1 MLPLFDT
8 IAKAQGGH
16 GIEALARQFN
26 LSQAQAQVALDALL
40 PAFSEGL
47 KRQMADPWGMTSFFQ
62 NMASGR
68 HAAFF
73 DNAADP
79 QAAQAG
85 NDVLAQLFGSK
96 ELSRAVAAQAA
107 AATGIGQDVFKR
119 MMPVV
124 AAMLMGGMSKQAMNA
139 AGGPNNPLGEIVEG
153 MMRAGTAPGGMTG
166 VWPGGQPLPRE
177 RESAANPYENPWGKM
192 LEGMFGNRE
201 AAPPAPSPSA
211 AENPWEKMWRDWASG
226 GQPQPSPERPRHEA
240 GEQPRNPYEEL
251 FGKMF
256 ETGRQTREDYQRG
269 MQAIFDQF
277 LTGMERHRR

>member
-16 GIEALARQFN
+16 GIEALARQFS
-26 LSQAQAQVALDALL
+26 LSRAQTQAALDALL

-47 KRQMADPWGMTSFFQ
+47 KRQTADPWGMMSLFQ

-68 HAAFF
+68 HAGYF

-79 QAAQAG
+79 QAAAAG

-96 ELSRAVAAQAA
+96 DLSRAVAAQAA

-124 AAMLMGGMSKQAMNA
+124 ASMLMGGMSRQAMNG
-139 AGGPNNPLGEIVEG
+139 AGGPNNPLGEIIEG
-153 MMRAGTAPGGMTG
+153 MMRAGTASGGMTG

-177 RESAANPYENPWGKM
+177 REPAANPYDNPWGKM
-192 LEGMFGNRE
+192 LEGMFGNRD
-201 AAPPAPSPSA
+201 AAQPSPSPSA
-211 AENPWEKMWRDWASG
+211 TENPWEKMWRDWASG
-226 GQPQPSPERPRHEA
+226 GQPPRQSAQPRQEA
-240 GEQPRNPYEEL
+240 GERPSNPYDEL
-251 FGKMF
+251 FGQMF
-256 ETGRQTREDYQRG
+256 ETGRQTRDDYQRG
-269 MQAIFDQF
+269 VQNIFDQF
-277 LTGMERHRR
+277 LKGMERHR

>member
-8 IAKAQGGH
+8 IARAQGGQ
-16 GIEALARQFN
+16 GLEALARQFN
-26 LSQAQAQVALDALL
+26 LSQAQTQAALDALL
-40 PAFSEGL
+40 PAFSEGF
-47 KRQMADPWGMTSFFQ
+47 KRQTADPWGMMSLFQ

-68 HAAFF
+68 HAGFF

-79 QAAQAG
+79 QAASAG

-139 AGGPNNPLGEIVEG
+139 MGGPNNPLAEIIDG
-153 MMRAGTAPGGMTG
+153 MMRAGTTPGGMTG
-166 VWPGGQPLPRE
+166 VWPGGQPLPGE
-177 RESAANPYENPWGKM
+177 REPATAPYDNPWGKM
-192 LEGMFGNRE
+192 LEGMWGNRG
-201 AAPPAPSPSA
+201 AAPPAPSPSRT
-211 AENPWEKMWRDWASG
+211 ENPWEKMWRDWASG
-226 GQPQPSPERPRHEA
+226 GQEARRAERPGQDASER
-240 GEQPRNPYEEL
+240 PRNPYDDL

-256 ETGRQTREDYQRG
+256 ETGRQTRDDYQRG
-269 MQAIFDQF
+269 MQNIFDQF
-277 LTGMERHRR
+277 LKGMERHR

>member
-8 IAKAQGGH
+8 IAQAQGGQ

-26 LSQAQAQVALDALL
+26 LSQVQAQAALDALL

-47 KRQMADPWGMTSFFQ
+47 KRQMADPWGMMNFFQ
-62 NMASGR
+62 SMASGR
-68 HAAFF
+68 HASYF

-85 NDVLAQLFGSK
+85 DDVLAQLFGSK

-124 AAMLMGGMSKQAMNA
+124 ASMLMGGMSKQAMNA
-139 AGGPNNPLGEIVEG
+139 AGGPNNPLSEIIEG
-153 MMRAGTAPGGMTG
+153 MMRAGTAPSGMTG
-166 VWPGGQPLPRE
+166 VWPGGQPLPGE
-177 RESAANPYENPWGKM
+177 
-192 LEGMFGNRE
+192 RE
-201 AAPPAPSPSA
+201 AATNPYGNPWSKMLKGMWGDQGSMQPSPSA
-211 AENPWEKMWRDWASG
+211 TENPWEKIWRDWASG
-226 GQPQPSPERPRHEA
+226 GQPQDSPPRQKASER
-240 GEQPRNPYEEL
+240 PRNPYDEL

-256 ETGRQTREDYQRG
+256 ETGRQTRDDYQREV
-269 MQAIFDQF
+269 QNIFDQF
-277 LTGMERHRR
+277 LKGMERHR